1 MAIRVTENIVNDA
14 ITKGM
19 SVVDVMKS
27 TYEGEIADKVAKD
40 AKFASLNPLELAMVD
55 AGLSRKSLIKDF
67 YATSDNELLFPTIID
82 TRLAEITAANPL
94 LNYIVGTPQTIA
106 GTSIKGLKLDWTTT
120 DNKAALKKRDIA
132 EGADLPIVSIET
144 GSKAISLYKRG
155 VAVQTTYEALMYC
168 SLDLFMRTL
177 NAIGANASNQQM
189 GDAIDVLVNGDGNSN
204 SANVQAAASTAFTT
218 DDIVN
223 FAVDFSTA
231 NNGLN
236 LDTIICNPT
245 QAKALLKM
253 TVANTNDEGYRLGKT
268 FNFPQYDLKNI
279 TVIGDSRVP
288 QVTSK
293 DILIGLNKENAL
305 TKYIAQGSLINEVAA
320 NIRNQTKLGTLS
332 EIVGFGKFIDS
343 ASRVMKLGS

>member
-19 SVVDVMKS
+19 SVVDMMSK
-27 TYEGEIADKVAKD
+27 TYEGEIADKIKADEKLKD
-40 AKFASLNPLELAMVD
+40 FTPLEMAMID
-55 AGLSRKSLIKDF
+55 AGLSRKSLVKDF
-67 YATSDNELLFPTIID
+67 YATSGNELLFPTIVD

-106 GTSIKGLKLDWTTT
+106 GTSVKGLKLDWTS
-120 DNKAALKKRDIA
+120 DANKAALNKRDVA
-132 EGADLPIVSIET
+132 EGSDLPLVKIDT

-155 VAVQTTYEALMYC
+155 VAVQTTYEALMYS

-177 NAIGANASNQQM
+177 NAIGANAANQQV
-189 GDAIDVLVNGDGNSN
+189 GDAVDVLVNGDGNSN
-204 SANVQAAASTAFTT
+204 AATVDTAASTAFTT
-218 DDIVN
+218 DDIIK
-223 FAVDFSTA
+223 FAVDFSTG

-236 LDTIICNPT
+236 IDTIICNPT
-245 QAKALLKM
+245 IAKTLLKM
-253 TVANTNDEGYRLGKT
+253 TVSNSVDLGYRLGAS

-288 QVTSK
+288 QASGK
-293 DILIGLNKENAL
+293 DIIIGLNKDNAL
-305 TKYIAQGSLINEVAA
+305 TKYVAQGSLINEIAA

-332 EIVGFGKFIDS
+332 EIVGFGKFIDT
-343 ASRVMKLGS
+343 ASRVMKLK